1 MERFV
6 QSKYTSQFPTHTI
19 WMCQFNSDSIHL
31 HSKSQSPKENWKYGF
46 LWNILWPIK
55 YKENPVAKR
64 NPAKLASKNKGKVKW
79 DTIWPGHTHLT
90 RSQLWHS
97 CSSYHVMPCQWI
109 YFKAFIIQTDIA
121 NSVSIQFNS
130 YIAKYRCKESR
141 IFSIVWKLALVCRY
155 LYWLCISY
163 DKSEKFEMDLCR
175 EKTQMEVIFEV
186 LKCVLSANDA
196 KKMFQQMKMKGRE
209 S

>member
-79 DTIWPGHTHLT
+79 DTIWPGHTHT
-90 RSQLWHS
+90 HSQLWHS

-121 NSVSIQFNS
+121 NSVSIQFS
-130 YIAKYRCKESR
+130 SIQFIHCKISMQR
-141 IFSIVWKLALVCRY
+141 VTHFFNRLKIGIGMQISIDFVSVTTKV
-155 LYWLCISY
+155 
-163 DKSEKFEMDLCR
+163 KN
-175 EKTQMEVIFEV
+175 
-186 LKCVLSANDA
+186 LKWICAG
-196 KKMFQQMKMKGRE
+196 KKRKWR
-209 S
+209 